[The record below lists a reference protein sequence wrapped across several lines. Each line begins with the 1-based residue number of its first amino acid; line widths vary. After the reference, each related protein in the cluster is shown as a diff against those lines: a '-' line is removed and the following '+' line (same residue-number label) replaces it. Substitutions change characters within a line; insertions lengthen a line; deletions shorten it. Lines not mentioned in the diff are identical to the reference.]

1 MRDQQLEA
9 QMPAGDIAFVGVILV
24 VFVVFMATLGWG
36 AYQTRYRP
44 KD

>member
-1 MRDQQLEA
+1 
-9 QMPAGDIAFVGVILV
+9 MPVGDIAFVGLIVV
-24 VFVVFMATLGWG
+24 VFAVFMVTLGWG